1 MTFLDWCIKAHA
13 DTNHMYDEYLPYEFH
28 LRMTIQAAK
37 DFVACHPSG
46 VHFQLFLDACAG
58 HDLDEDARKNYN
70 DYLHALMECD
80 FKWGKINATW
90 ISEIIFAVS
99 NERGRNREERA
110 NAHYYE
116 KIRTIPGAKFVKMCD
131 KIANVRYS
139 VMTKSSKLDMH
150 KKEHAHFLSEMQLE
164 SVYQP
169 MVDHLNELLNK

>member
-37 DFVACHPSG
+37 DFIYLVPDVMSRGLHI
-46 VHFQLFLDACAG
+46 DACAG

-70 DYLHALMECD
+70 DY
-80 FKWGKINATW
+80 FKELKTHYPESDAKRVA
-90 ISEIIFAVS
+90 EMIFAVS
-99 NERGRNREERA
+99 NERGRNRAERA

-116 KIRTIPGAKFVKMCD
+116 KIRDTPGARFVKLCD

-139 VMTKSSKLDMH
+139 VMTKSGKLQMH
-150 KKEHAHFLSEMQLE
+150 KEEHTHFLEEMQLTAL
-164 SVYQP
+164 YTP
-169 MVDHLNELLNK
+169 MVDHLYELLLK